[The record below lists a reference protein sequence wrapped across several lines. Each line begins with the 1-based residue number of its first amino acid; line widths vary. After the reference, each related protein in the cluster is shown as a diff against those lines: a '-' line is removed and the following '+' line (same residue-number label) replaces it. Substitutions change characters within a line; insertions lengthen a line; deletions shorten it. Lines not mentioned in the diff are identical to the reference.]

1 MAKWHYTKGLHDVG
15 NGAFAYLLPDGGWGW
30 SNAGLITDGDESL
43 LVDTLFDLPLTAEML
58 AAMRDAAPAAQAIDT
73 LVNTHAN
80 GDHTYGNQ
88 LVDGAEIVASK
99 ACADEMEIRP
109 PEAFI
114 SRIRDW
120 ENMGDAGA
128 ILWELMGRKF
138 DFTGIENRV
147 PTRTFDRTMTM
158 NVGDKRVELTNVG
171 PAHTRGDVLVHVPED
186 RIVFTGD
193 IVFVGGHP
201 VMWAG
206 PVSNWISACDHILG
220 LDVETVVPGHGPIS
234 GKGEVRALRSYFTE
248 LHDEARKRYDAG
260 LGWVEASEQ
269 IVADFF
275 NDWIDRERVF
285 INVNSLYREFD
296 GNDRAPAAMKVFA
309 EMAKW
314 YWSEYPDRNPHG
326 HPPGHP
332 HGNCEGH

>member
-1 MAKWHYTKGLHDVG
+1 MSKWQYTKGLHDIG
-15 NGAFAYLLPDGGWGW
+15 NGSFAYLLPDGGWGW
-30 SNAGLITDGDESL
+30 SNAGLITDSGESL

-58 AAMRDAAPAAQAIDT
+58 AAMRDATPSAKMIET

-88 LVDGAEIVASK
+88 LVEGAEIVASRH
-99 ACADEMEIRP
+99 CAEEMEIRP

-114 SRIRDW
+114 SRIRAW
-120 ENMGDAGA
+120 QEMGDAGA

-138 DFTGIENRV
+138 DFANIENRV
-147 PTRTFDRTMTM
+147 PTRTFEKELILK
-158 NVGDKRVELTNVG
+158 VGNKRVELTNVG

-186 RIVFTGD
+186 KTIFTGD

-206 PVSNWISACDHILG
+206 PVDNWIRACDHILA
-220 LDVETVVPGHGPIS
+220 LDVETIVPGHGPICT
-234 GKGEVRALRSYFTE
+234 KDEVRALRRYFTE
-248 LHDEARKRYDAG
+248 LRDEARKRYDAG
-260 LGWVEASEQ
+260 LDWVAAAEE

-275 NDWIDRERVF
+275 TDWIDRERVF

-296 GNDRAPAAMKVFA
+296 GGAHPPSAMKVFA

-314 YWSEYPDRNPHG
+314 YWSEYPDRHPHG
-326 HPPGHP
+326 HCKGH
-332 HGNCEGH
+332 

>member
-1 MAKWHYTKGLHDVG
+1 MSKWNYTKGLHDIG

-43 LVDTLFDLPLTAEML
+43 LVDTLFDLPLTADML
-58 AAMRDAAPAAQAIDT
+58 STMRDAAPGAASIDT

-88 LVDGAEIVASK
+88 LVEGAVIVASK
-99 ACADEMEIRP
+99 DCADEMETRP

-114 SRIRDW
+114 SRVKSWQDI
-120 ENMGDAGA
+120 GDAGA
-128 ILWELMGRKF
+128 IIWELMGRKF
-138 DFTGIENRV
+138 DFDGIKNTL
-147 PTRTFDRTMTM
+147 PTRTFDRELTL
-158 NVGDKRVELTNVG
+158 NVGNKRIELTNVG
-171 PAHTRGDVLVHVPED
+171 PAHTLGDVIVHVPED

-206 PVSNWISACDHILG
+206 PVSNWIGACDHILG
-220 LDVETVVPGHGPIS
+220 LDIDIVVPGHGPIS
-234 GKGEVRALRSYFTE
+234 SKQEVRALRSYLTE
-248 LHDEARKRYDAG
+248 LRDEARKRYDAG
-260 LGWVEASEQ
+260 LDWVAASEE

-285 INVNSLYREFD
+285 INVNTLYREFD
-296 GNDRAPAAMKVFA
+296 GNNRPPSAMKVFA

-314 YWSEYPDRNPHG
+314 YWAEYPDRCPHG
-326 HPPGHP
+326 PGHD
-332 HGNCEGH
+332 HDNCTGH